1 MLSYECLIKAFNKA
15 FPLSDYFYAWKRT
28 SKNQVQKNGEQISKC
43 NVFLTFFLLTTC
55 SRTSSGTFL
64 DTLVTFLA
72 EEWEKMSGDL
82 VTFRASLMVL
92 DETWLMSTIM
102 PNLFISLTI
111 ISPNPDKPLF
121 KTGSLPPSASE
132 ESALS
137 SEVSS

>member
-1 MLSYECLIKAFNKA
+1 M
-15 FPLSDYFYAWKRT
+15 
-28 SKNQVQKNGEQISKC
+28 GEQISKC
-43 NVFLTFFLLTTC
+43 NVFLIFFLLTTF

-132 ESALS
+132 VSALS
-137 SEVSS
+137 SKKGSKVSMYYVLYT

>member
-1 MLSYECLIKAFNKA
+1 MVSALGLKK
-15 FPLSDYFYAWKRT
+15 FPGQ
-28 SKNQVQKNGEQISKC
+28 KNQVQKKNGGQISKC
-43 NVFLTFFLLTTC
+43 NVFLVVFLLTTF

-82 VTFRASLMVL
+82 VTFSASLMVL

-121 KTGSLPPSASE
+121 KTGSLPPSLSE

-137 SEVSS
+137 SKVSKYLGRLD

>member
-1 MLSYECLIKAFNKA
+1 
-15 FPLSDYFYAWKRT
+15 
-28 SKNQVQKNGEQISKC
+28 
-43 NVFLTFFLLTTC
+43 
-55 SRTSSGTFL
+55 
-64 DTLVTFLA
+64 
-72 EEWEKMSGDL
+72 MSGDL

-132 ESALS
+132 VSALS
-137 SEVSS
+137 RKVSTYLNYDITGCGVFKRWVQNKKVFA

>member
-1 MLSYECLIKAFNKA
+1 MGNRSA
-15 FPLSDYFYAWKRT
+15 
-28 SKNQVQKNGEQISKC
+28 
-43 NVFLTFFLLTTC
+43 NVMFFWLFFLLTTC
-55 SRTSSGTFL
+55 SRTSFGTFL

-132 ESALS
+132 VSALS
-137 SEVSS
+137 SKKGSKVSMYYVLYT

>member
-1 MLSYECLIKAFNKA
+1 MENRSA
-15 FPLSDYFYAWKRT
+15 
-28 SKNQVQKNGEQISKC
+28 
-43 NVFLTFFLLTTC
+43 NVMFFWGFLLTTC
-55 SRTSSGTFL
+55 SRTSFGTFL

-137 SEVSS
+137 SKVSTYLGYGNTGRGVRGVFKRGVQN